1 LQDCRAKSFER
12 FYLDSIEPSPTA
24 VNLLLGRLEKPDK
37 KIDSSSGY
45 SNNLR
50 QKLNKSALVSGIGT
64 GVADSGDEFHLPIYS
79 MRSDDGYNNYLSK

>member
-1 LQDCRAKSFER
+1 L
-12 FYLDSIEPSPTA
+12 IA
-24 VNLLLGRLEKPDK
+24 VNLLLGRLKKPDK

-64 GVADSGDEFHLPIYS
+64 GVAASGAGQRFHLPH
-79 MRSDDGYNNYLSK
+79 LSIL